1 INSLLEEEGYPI
13 NPFQL
18 VDKNDRL
25 NDYLNNDL
33 ITHFKRYLENK
44 ANVTDFTIIPA
55 YLEFDNQ
62 YIQKDEDEITQKNYK
77 TEQDNYSSLKKNIE
91 KYSDIYYNE
100 FLKSITIINL

>member
-1 INSLLEEEGYPI
+1 TLKELDQLLNRINSLLEEEGYPI

-62 YIQKDEDEITQKNYK
+62 YIQKGEDEK
-77 TEQDNYSSLKKNIE
+77 TKKIMKLNKIFIVFLKKI
-91 KYSDIYYNE
+91 
-100 FLKSITIINL
+100 